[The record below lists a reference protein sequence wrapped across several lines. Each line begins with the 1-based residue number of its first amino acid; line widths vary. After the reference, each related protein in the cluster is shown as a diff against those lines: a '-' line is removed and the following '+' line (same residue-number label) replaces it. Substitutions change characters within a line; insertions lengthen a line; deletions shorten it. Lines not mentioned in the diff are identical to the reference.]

1 MGENFIVKKSTRKKY
16 KNYEEGSVYHI
27 NYGRTFHPELKA
39 KHLGILFPINSTEN
53 MIFCLPLTSP
63 KEKHF
68 KTLEGYKTRNYNDLK
83 YPHLYYIKET
93 DSIILMEQFRT
104 ISKNRIESQYKDLK
118 TNQKVVLSTLE
129 LSKIKTAFNKFIKN
143 ILR

>member
-1 MGENFIVKKSTRKKY
+1 MKKVVSRKY
-16 KNYEEGSVYHI
+16 KDYEKGSVYHI
-27 NYGRTFHPELKA
+27 NYGKTFHPELKC
-39 KHLGILFPINSTEN
+39 KHLGVLFPIKSSEN

-68 KTLEGYKTRNYNDLK
+68 KTYEGYIKRDYNDLK

-104 ISKNRIESQYKDLK
+104 ISKNRIESQYKNSK
-118 TNQKVVLSTLE
+118 TNEKVILSDIE
-129 LSKIKTAFNKFIKN
+129 LSKIKIAFNKFIKN
-143 ILR
+143 II

>member
-1 MGENFIVKKSTRKKY
+1 MKKSTNKKY
-16 KNYEEGSVYHI
+16 KSYEEGSIYHI

-39 KHLGILFPINSTEN
+39 KHLGVLFPISSTEN

-68 KTLEGYKTRNYNDLK
+68 KTLEGYNNRNHNDLK
-83 YPHLYYIKET
+83 YSHLYYIKET

-104 ISKNRIESQYKDLK
+104 ISKNRIESQYKDVK
-118 TNQKVVLSTLE
+118 TNQKVVLSELE
-129 LSKIKTAFNKFIKN
+129 LSKIKVAFNKFIKT
-143 ILR
+143 IIK